1 MSRGSDHNLKI
12 WEGIRKRMKTTK
24 LMGVVAIAMAL
35 MIAFSGAVVASR
47 PACTT
52 PGTETV
58 NTVIQ
63 VSSRG
68 MVTEEVRVNW
78 DSSNEDLL
86 NSPPLQDGEVIGRM
100 DYREMLTVTDGETR
114 FVKDTRVDTG
124 SDPNLDVLTSMGYT
138 RGMTIGALSHDE
150 DAGMGIVSNW
160 ANTSAVILCPLSPT
174 CDKLPASSEDVSAG
188 SSMLVTDVLATTRAK
203 VGITEAPVGLH
214 YEVTATG
221 SGVLPEIDSDGTPL
235 AHGRIAAEF
244 SVFALEGS
252 AENGDVSESTLGS
265 RLTYYKRST
274 AIGLWQFH
282 AEMDYESRIRP

>member
-1 MSRGSDHNLKI
+1 
-12 WEGIRKRMKTTK
+12 MKTTK
-24 LMGVVAIAMAL
+24 LIGVVAIAMAL
-35 MIAFSGAVVASR
+35 MIVFSGAVVASR

-63 VSSRG
+63 ISCRG
-68 MVTEEVRVNW
+68 MVTEEESVNW
-78 DSSNEDLL
+78 ESSNEDLL
-86 NSPPLQDGEVIGRM
+86 NSPPLQDGEVIGRI
-100 DYREMLTVTDGETR
+100 DYKASVKVTDGETR
-114 FVKDTRVDTG
+114 FVKDMGVDTG
-124 SDPNLDVLTSMGYT
+124 SDPNLDVMTSMGYT
-138 RGMTIGALSHDE
+138 QGMTIGALSLDE

-160 ANTSAVILCPLSPT
+160 ANTSAVIPCQFAT
-174 CDKLPASSEDVSAG
+174 RAAGNKLPASSEDVSAG

>member
-1 MSRGSDHNLKI
+1 
-12 WEGIRKRMKTTK
+12 MKTTK

-35 MIAFSGAVVASR
+35 MIVFSGAVVASR

-52 PGTETV
+52 PETQTI

-63 VSSRG
+63 VSCRG
-68 MVTEEVRVNW
+68 MVTEKESVNW
-78 DSSNEDLL
+78 ESSNEDLL
-86 NSPPLQDGEVIGRM
+86 NSPPLQDREVIGRI
-100 DYREMLTVTDGETR
+100 DYTASVKVTDGETR
-114 FVKDTRVDTG
+114 FVKDTGVDTG
-124 SDPNLDVLTSMGYT
+124 SDPNLDVMTSMGYT
-138 RGMTIGALSHDE
+138 QGMSIGALSFDE

-160 ANTSAVILCPLSPT
+160 ANTSAVIPCQFAT
-174 CDKLPASSEDVSAG
+174 RATGNKLPASSEDVSAG
-188 SSMLVTDVLATTRAK
+188 SSLLVTDVLATTRAK

-244 SVFALEGS
+244 SVSALEGS
-252 AENGDVSESTLGS
+252 AENGNVSESTLGS

-282 AEMDYESRIRP
+282 AGMDYESRIRP

>member
-1 MSRGSDHNLKI
+1 
-12 WEGIRKRMKTTK
+12 MKTTK

-35 MIAFSGAVVASR
+35 MIVFSGAVVASR

-52 PGTETV
+52 PETQTI

-63 VSSRG
+63 ISSRG
-68 MVTEEVRVNW
+68 MVTETEKVSW
-78 DSSNEDLL
+78 ESSNEDLL
-86 NSPPLQDGEVIGRM
+86 NSPPLQDREVIGRI
-100 DYREMLTVTDGETR
+100 DYTESLKVTDGTTVY
-114 FVKDTRVDTG
+114 VKDMGVDTG
-124 SDPNLDVLTSMGYT
+124 SEPNLDVMTSVGYT
-138 RGMTIGALSHDE
+138 QGRTIGALSLDE

-160 ANTSAVILCPLSPT
+160 ANTSAVIPCSFAT
-174 CDKLPASSEDVSAG
+174 RATGNKLPASSEDVSAG

-214 YEVTATG
+214 YAVTATG

-244 SVFALEGS
+244 SVSALEGS
-252 AENGDVSESTLGS
+252 AENGNVSESTLGS

-282 AEMDYESRIRP
+282 AGMDYESRIRP